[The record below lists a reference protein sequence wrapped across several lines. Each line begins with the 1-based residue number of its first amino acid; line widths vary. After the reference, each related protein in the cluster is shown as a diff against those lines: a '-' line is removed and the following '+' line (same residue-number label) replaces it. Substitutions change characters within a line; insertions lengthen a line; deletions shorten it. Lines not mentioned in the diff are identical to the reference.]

1 MNLQTPIPA
10 TSSVSANWYAGIV
23 QPGASESTTF
33 DIQNAVQ
40 PSAQGYS
47 YTLISSTTSRHTANS
62 TVTWVPIPMSSIP
75 TNADLMKVTL
85 VYHFSDFVNATS
97 YTYNNLLLAQ
107 IYDTNFDSA
116 GHISRIT
123 NGAPY
128 STTSEL
134 VVGRPLT
141 KFRGV
146 PAVRIVKQG
155 SASSLAFELVY
166 RYYTRTPWTWITQL
180 STSHNSL
187 TATLTVPMGT
197 SPGVYGGFIAVSDNG
212 SETVIPVSVVVP
224 IVVGGTYG
232 ASSPPENT
240 PYVNFAVYGAFDWS
254 WRYEAG
260 DWRTFAI
267 IVPPGMSQLKV
278 HLSWTDSQ
286 TLIQEH
292 LTGPTGFLVAS
303 SEYPT
308 SIYVSSGK
316 FRWSTNTGG
325 PSEEIVASSI
335 QPGVYF
341 LVLHNVL
348 LGGSFTSYPENY
360 TLNVEMA

>member
-1 MNLQTPIPA
+1 
-10 TSSVSANWYAGIV
+10 
-23 QPGASESTTF
+23 
-33 DIQNAVQ
+33 
-40 PSAQGYS
+40 
-47 YTLISSTTSRHTANS
+47 
-62 TVTWVPIPMSSIP
+62 
-75 TNADLMKVTL
+75 MKVTL
-85 VYHFSDFVNATS
+85 VYHFSDFVNAS
-97 YTYNNLLLAQ
+97 SWSYNNLLLAQ

-141 KFRGV
+141 KFLGI

-155 SASSLAFELVY
+155 PASNISFQLVF
-166 RYYTRTPWTWITQL
+166 RYYTRSPWNWITQL
-180 STSHNSL
+180 STSSNSL

-197 SPGVYGGFIAVSDNG
+197 NPGVYGGFIAVSDNG
-212 SETVIPVSVVVP
+212 TETVIPVSVVVP
-224 IVVGGTYG
+224 IVAGGTYG
-232 ASSPPENT
+232 PPSPQENT
-240 PYVNFAVYGAFDWS
+240 PYTNFALYGAFDWS

-267 IVPPGMSQLKV
+267 IVPPGVNELKV
-278 HLSWTDSQ
+278 DLSWSDNQ

-292 LTGPTGFLVAS
+292 LTGPVGFLVAS

-308 SIYVSSGK
+308 SIYVSDGK
-316 FRWSTNTGG
+316 FRWYTDTGG
-325 PSEEIVASSI
+325 PAEDLAASSI

-348 LGGSFTSYPENY
+348 FGGTSSYPENY